1 MVELVIFVL
10 MGAVAL
16 AGAIGVVRARNPV
29 YGAMGL
35 MATLFALAVFYV
47 VHLAHFVAVVQV
59 IVYAGAVITLFL
71 FVIMFV
77 GVDRAEDLTEKLAVQ
92 RPVVLI
98 VLVGVVVAI
107 GVLVVTGRFDWVI
120 TSGEPQVVRGTIEE
134 IGENLISVGP
144 PSGREASRWLLPF
157 EATSLLL
164 IVAAVGAIALAFYRP
179 RRKDEPPAGPDTG
192 PASGSGP

>member
-1 MVELVIFVL
+1 MVELVIFAL

-77 GVDRAEDLTEKLAVQ
+77 GVDRAEDLTEKLPVQ
-92 RPVVLI
+92 GPGAPI
-98 VLVGVVVAI
+98 APGGGA
-107 GVLVVTGRFDWVI
+107 GR
-120 TSGEPQVVRGTIEE
+120 
-134 IGENLISVGP
+134 
-144 PSGREASRWLLPF
+144 
-157 EATSLLL
+157 
-164 IVAAVGAIALAFYRP
+164 GA
-179 RRKDEPPAGPDTG
+179 
-192 PASGSGP
+192 

>member
-92 RPVVLI
+92 RPAALI
-98 VLVGVVVAI
+98 VLVGVVVLA
-107 GVLVVTGRFDWVI
+107 GVLVVTDSFDWVI
-120 TSGEPQVVRGTIEE
+120 SSGEPPAVSGTIEE
-134 IGENLISVGP
+134 IGENLISVGS
-144 PSGREASRWLLPF
+144 PSAREASRWLLPF

-179 RRKDEPPAGPDTG
+179 RRKDEEPDSPAQ
-192 PASGSGP
+192 GSGRR